1 MPPEET
7 AVIIEGPR
15 VRLRPFTEPD
25 RDRARDILA
34 TPEVARWWGEAE
46 EEADSLLEVEEG
58 FSSYAIEFEGET
70 VGLIQSS
77 EELDP
82 EFRHAGID
90 IAVDPRWHGRGF
102 GAEAI
107 RVLAAHLFAQGHH
120 RLTIDPA
127 VANTRAVHVYEKL
140 GFRPVGV
147 MRSYERGTDGIWHDG
162 LLMDMLAGEL
172 VGDDAG

>member
-1 MPPEET
+1 M
-7 AVIIEGPR
+7 IIEGPR
-15 VRLRPFTEPD
+15 VRLRPLTARD
-25 RDRARDILA
+25 RDRARDILVA
-34 TPEVARWWGEAE
+34 PEVAQWWGEAE
-46 EEADSLLEVEEG
+46 EEADGLLAVEEG
-58 FSSYAIEFEGET
+58 YSSYAIEFDGEI

-82 EFRHAGID
+82 RSRHAGID
-90 IAVDPRWHGRGF
+90 IAVDPGWHGRGF

-147 MRSYERGTDGIWHDG
+147 MRSYERGLDGVWHDG

-172 VGDDAG
+172 VGDDPRRLR